1 MGGTLIFNM
10 VKNRFAGV
18 FYIGKTFF
26 KKFLLKKF
34 QIFLRHRGPISEG
47 DGPKSD
53 IFNFSE
59 FSKILIFFRILEIN
73 FQYFGNFRKKNTFFV
88 KIFNILKLI
97 FKIRKC

>member
-18 FYIGKTFF
+18 FYIGKTVT
-26 KKFLLKKF
+26 KNFLLKNF

-47 DGPKSD
+47 DEADFPKIGPKSD

-73 FQYFGNFRKKNTFFV
+73 FQYFGNFRKK
-88 KIFNILKLI
+88 IHLL
-97 FKIRKC
+97 